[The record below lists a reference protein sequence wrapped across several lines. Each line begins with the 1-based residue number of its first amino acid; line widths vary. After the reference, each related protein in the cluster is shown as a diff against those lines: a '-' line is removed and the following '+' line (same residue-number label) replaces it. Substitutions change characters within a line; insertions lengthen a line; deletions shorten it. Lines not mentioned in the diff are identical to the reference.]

1 VISEKKIN
9 KSILIKIKTHKKNL
23 KFIVIKKKIIKYFKN
38 LININKKK

>member
-1 VISEKKIN
+1 MISEKKIN
-9 KSILIKIKTHKKNL
+9 KSILIKIKTPKNNL